1 LFSFSVNSED
11 GFDPVSEAD
20 EDRLVSDGGNPEE
33 LLERIRAEG
42 RSYQA
47 SGAATAA
54 ASVPR

>member
-20 EDRLVSDGGNPEE
+20 EDGLVSDGGDPEE
-33 LLERIRAEG
+33 LLERTRAEG
-42 RSYQA
+42 QSYQA
-47 SGAATAA
+47 SGATDAT